1 MPATLGKYTLG
12 RELGSGVSCKVKLA
26 KDDAN
31 ARYAIKILKQDSE
44 FDELVKTEVDALKA
58 LDHEHII
65 KLFEVDEG
73 VQSHPKKGTKNV
85 KYIVLELAQGGELFD
100 FVALGGALSEPQAR
114 YFFGQMMS
122 GLKYC
127 HDQGLVHRDLKP
139 ENIMLDKNYNV
150 KIADFGFA
158 APVEGRDGSGM
169 LETQL
174 GTISYMAPE
183 IHQGQK
189 YDGKQVDIFAAA
201 IILFVIMTQRPPFAS
216 AHPDDV
222 HYQLVSAGGDNAS
235 MFWQA
240 HAEANEE
247 GQDIYSAEFKDM
259 FESLMALNPSNRLS
273 IDEIFSHPWMQGD
286 VTSFED
292 IVNDFNERKRIVDD
306 NAHNERE
313 QKRKDRKGVAPKV
326 RRAAGQ
332 EGDEVDETAD
342 PRTLWEE
349 LEIPEY
355 DTDMQKATKF
365 FTTGA
370 PLDYMLALTN
380 VLEAE
385 KTEFTVSGTYLQV
398 KYNTKLDPV
407 PTEDDDEEEV
417 KKDETTDEGVP
428 VVCKIRVF

>member
-1 MPATLGKYTLG
+1 
-12 RELGSGVSCKVKLA
+12 
-26 KDDAN
+26 
-31 ARYAIKILKQDSE
+31 
-44 FDELVKTEVDALKA
+44 
-58 LDHEHII
+58 
-65 KLFEVDEG
+65 
-73 VQSHPKKGTKNV
+73 
-85 KYIVLELAQGGELFD
+85 
-100 FVALGGALSEPQAR
+100 
-114 YFFGQMMS
+114 
-122 GLKYC
+122 
-127 HDQGLVHRDLKP
+127 
-139 ENIMLDKNYNV
+139 
-150 KIADFGFA
+150 
-158 APVEGRDGSGM
+158 
-169 LETQL
+169 
-174 GTISYMAPE
+174 
-183 IHQGQK
+183 
-189 YDGKQVDIFAAA
+189 
-201 IILFVIMTQRPPFAS
+201 
-216 AHPDDV
+216 
-222 HYQLVSAGGDNAS
+222 
-235 MFWQA
+235 
-240 HAEANEE
+240 
-247 GQDIYSAEFKDM
+247 M

-407 PTEDDDEEEV
+407 PTEDDDEEEEV

-428 VVCKIRVF
+428 VVCKIRIF